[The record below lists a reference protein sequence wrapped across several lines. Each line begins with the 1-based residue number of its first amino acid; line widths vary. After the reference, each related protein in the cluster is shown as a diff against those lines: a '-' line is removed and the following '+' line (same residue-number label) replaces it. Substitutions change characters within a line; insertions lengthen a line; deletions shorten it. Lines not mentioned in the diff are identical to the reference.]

1 MEIRRS
7 CSPEVGWVRERGS
20 RQEWIQ
26 TASGHGGVYRY
37 HRRQEK
43 APATFGR
50 KGQRTGKGGR
60 AKPKASRTEQ
70 FYACRSFIPAGVQN
84 LELQAGGEAVNLL
97 DCFWKTLNVAA
108 STKWELACRL
118 ARLWAVRAV
127 FHLRL
132 FGGYR
137 LWVRRAYA
145 CRRRSLVDEQGRR

>member
-7 CSPEVGWVRERGS
+7 CSPEVGWMREEILGKSGYSQWPWRRLPISSSS
-20 RQEWIQ
+20 RKR
-26 TASGHGGVYRY
+26 A
-37 HRRQEK
+37 RRHLAGK
-43 APATFGR
+43 ANKR
-50 KGQRTGKGGR
+50 LWKGEG

-84 LELQAGGEAVNLL
+84 LELQAGGEAVDLL
-97 DCFWKTLNVAA
+97 DCLWKTLNVAA

-137 LWVRRAYA
+137 LGKSRAYA
-145 CRRRSLVDEQGRR
+145 CRRRR